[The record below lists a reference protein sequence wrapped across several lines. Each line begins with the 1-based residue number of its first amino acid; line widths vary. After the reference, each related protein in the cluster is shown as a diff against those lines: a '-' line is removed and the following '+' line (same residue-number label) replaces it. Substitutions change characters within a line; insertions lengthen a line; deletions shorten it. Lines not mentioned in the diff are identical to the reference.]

1 MYACPLQFLLL
12 VSSRNDDW
20 RRLNI
25 GVRASLYIVRW
36 ASNMIDSVTFGQ
48 CLNHSTNDIPSLPLC
63 LNVDVEVRPFFFHY
77 KSDKF
82 NLNSSGLTCFM
93 LHVRVWIYW
102 TLLANGT
109 RARQWMRLRIESRV
123 RDAMFFRLSN
133 HTIWTCP
140 TIWNDDLWYADCVYV
155 CVCMC
160 LSLLIA
166 SVWLDGFSFCSS
178 HRE

>member
-1 MYACPLQFLLL
+1 MFEPFYEWYSFSPSVFECRRG
-12 VSSRNDDW
+12 SSS
-20 RRLNI
+20 I
-25 GVRASLYIVRW
+25 
-36 ASNMIDSVTFGQ
+36 
-48 CLNHSTNDIPSLPLC
+48 
-63 LNVDVEVRPFFFHY
+63 FFYY

-82 NLNSSGLTCFM
+82 NLNSSGLTCSM

-178 HRE
+178 HREWYYHCHYFDSNEKLRKMAKIESATRDRGANRGNNNE